1 MLIWRSVGCVAALS
15 ATALRPTLRLY
26 SSASFQEQLD
36 SHQDVRLASGTVIT
50 LDERVSLKAHKLN
63 RIFGEGDGAT
73 IIGSGHS
80 IIQLADCGRTG
91 LVGLGTGS
99 ATLQRTAVNS
109 CAVHGVC
116 VRGSTSL
123 LAEDCTFSNNG
134 VRAVYAYG
142 KPHLTLRDCTVH
154 STKALP
160 YMATVQGQAA
170 AVEIDSKI
178 ASDSVTLHI
187 QRLRSVNNAG
197 TAVRISGQVRYS
209 LQDCTVDGHSISSSS
224 SRITE
229 SNSNSSGVQILAHE
243 QLQPIEIEACSEA
256 ASTSDNQTCLR
267 LLCCVLT
274 LRCFAVTRVYRYLCG
289 AARLCSASST
299 MYMS

>member
-154 STKALP
+154 STRALP
-160 YMATVQGQAA
+160 YMATVHGQAA
-170 AVEIDSKI
+170 AVEVDSKL
-178 ASDSVTLHI
+178 ADDSVTLHM
-187 QRLRSVNNAG
+187 QRLHAADNAG

-209 LQDCTVDGHSISSSS
+209 LQDCTVNGHSICSSSS
-224 SRITE
+224 TTY
-229 SNSNSSGVQILAHE
+229 SNSSASGVQILAHE
-243 QLQPIEIEACSEA
+243 GLLPIEIEACNEA
-256 ASTSDNQTCLR
+256 ASSSENQACLR